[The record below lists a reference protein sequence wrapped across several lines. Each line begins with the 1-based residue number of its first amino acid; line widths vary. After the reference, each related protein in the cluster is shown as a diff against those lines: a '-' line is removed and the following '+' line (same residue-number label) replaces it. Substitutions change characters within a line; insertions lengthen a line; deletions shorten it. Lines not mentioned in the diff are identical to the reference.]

1 MYTVLLIL
9 ILLGALISAV
19 SAFRA
24 LGAYLRFR
32 RARAAFQEKVTD
44 EVAHLSAR
52 TDELEISLSALDARA
67 AELPIQIFE
76 LQQSLT
82 TLQVLTRAL
91 GTSLRQVQRVLSYN
105 ALKTLS
111 AARIGKILQTAS
123 APKDRQ
129 PSGWS
134 RRCHGRRILQQMD
147 EESAQQ
153 AQNTEVLKP
162 SGEDCE
168 ICGTEMYGL
177 HCKLICPNCG
187 YRRDC
192 SDP

>member
-9 ILLGALISAV
+9 ILLGALISV
-19 SAFRA
+19 VTAFRA

-32 RARAAFQEKVTD
+32 RTRAAFQGEVMD
-44 EVAHLSAR
+44 EVTRLSTR

-67 AELPIQIFE
+67 AQLPVQISE

-91 GTSLRQVQRVLSYN
+91 GASLRQVQKVLSYN

-129 PSGWS
+129 PSG
-134 RRCHGRRILQQMD
+134 
-147 EESAQQ
+147 
-153 AQNTEVLKP
+153 
-162 SGEDCE
+162 
-168 ICGTEMYGL
+168 
-177 HCKLICPNCG
+177 
-187 YRRDC
+187 
-192 SDP
+192 

>member
-19 SAFRA
+19 TAFRA

-32 RARAAFQEKVTD
+32 RARVAFQEKVTN
-44 EVAHLSAR
+44 EVARLSAR

-129 PSGWS
+129 PSG
-134 RRCHGRRILQQMD
+134 
-147 EESAQQ
+147 
-153 AQNTEVLKP
+153 
-162 SGEDCE
+162 
-168 ICGTEMYGL
+168 
-177 HCKLICPNCG
+177 
-187 YRRDC
+187 
-192 SDP
+192 

>member
-9 ILLGALISAV
+9 ILLGALISV
-19 SAFRA
+19 VMAFRA

-32 RARAAFQEKVTD
+32 RTRAAFQGEVMD
-44 EVAHLSAR
+44 EVTRLSTR

-67 AELPIQIFE
+67 AQLPVQISE

-91 GTSLRQVQRVLSYN
+91 GASLRQVQKILSYN

-123 APKDRQ
+123 APKDR
-129 PSGWS
+129 PTVYFERWTKRAHS
-134 RRCHGRRILQQMD
+134 RRRPPR
-147 EESAQQ
+147 
-153 AQNTEVLKP
+153 
-162 SGEDCE
+162 
-168 ICGTEMYGL
+168 Y
-177 HCKLICPNCG
+177 
-187 YRRDC
+187 
-192 SDP
+192 

>member
-9 ILLGALISAV
+9 ILLGALISV
-19 SAFRA
+19 VTAFRA

-32 RARAAFQEKVTD
+32 RTRAAFQGEVMD
-44 EVAHLSAR
+44 EVTRLSTR

-67 AELPIQIFE
+67 AQLPVQISE

-91 GTSLRQVQRVLSYN
+91 GASLRQVQKILSYN

-129 PSGWS
+129 PS
-134 RRCHGRRILQQMD
+134 D
-147 EESAQQ
+147 
-153 AQNTEVLKP
+153 
-162 SGEDCE
+162 
-168 ICGTEMYGL
+168 
-177 HCKLICPNCG
+177 
-187 YRRDC
+187 
-192 SDP
+192 

>member
-9 ILLGALISAV
+9 ILLGALISV
-19 SAFRA
+19 VTAFRA

-32 RARAAFQEKVTD
+32 RTRAAFQGEVMD
-44 EVAHLSAR
+44 EVARLSAR

-67 AELPIQIFE
+67 AQLPVQISE

-91 GTSLRQVQRVLSYN
+91 GASLRQVQKVLSYN
-105 ALKTLS
+105 ALKTFS

-129 PSGWS
+129 PS
-134 RRCHGRRILQQMD
+134 D
-147 EESAQQ
+147 
-153 AQNTEVLKP
+153 
-162 SGEDCE
+162 
-168 ICGTEMYGL
+168 
-177 HCKLICPNCG
+177 
-187 YRRDC
+187 
-192 SDP
+192 

>member
-9 ILLGALISAV
+9 ILLGALISV
-19 SAFRA
+19 VTAFRA

-32 RARAAFQEKVTD
+32 RTRAAFQGEVMD
-44 EVAHLSAR
+44 EVTRLSTR

-67 AELPIQIFE
+67 AQLPVQISE

-91 GTSLRQVQRVLSYN
+91 GASLRQVQKVLSYN

-111 AARIGKILQTAS
+111 AARIGKILQNAS

-129 PSGWS
+129 PSS
-134 RRCHGRRILQQMD
+134 
-147 EESAQQ
+147 
-153 AQNTEVLKP
+153 
-162 SGEDCE
+162 
-168 ICGTEMYGL
+168 
-177 HCKLICPNCG
+177 
-187 YRRDC
+187 
-192 SDP
+192 

>member
-9 ILLGALISAV
+9 ILLGALISV
-19 SAFRA
+19 VTAFRA

-32 RARAAFQEKVTD
+32 RTRAAFQGEVMD
-44 EVAHLSAR
+44 EVTRLSAR

-67 AELPIQIFE
+67 AQLPVQISE

-91 GTSLRQVQRVLSYN
+91 GASLRQVQKVLSYN

-111 AARIGKILQTAS
+111 AARIGKILLTAS

-129 PSGWS
+129 PS
-134 RRCHGRRILQQMD
+134 D
-147 EESAQQ
+147 
-153 AQNTEVLKP
+153 
-162 SGEDCE
+162 
-168 ICGTEMYGL
+168 
-177 HCKLICPNCG
+177 
-187 YRRDC
+187 
-192 SDP
+192 